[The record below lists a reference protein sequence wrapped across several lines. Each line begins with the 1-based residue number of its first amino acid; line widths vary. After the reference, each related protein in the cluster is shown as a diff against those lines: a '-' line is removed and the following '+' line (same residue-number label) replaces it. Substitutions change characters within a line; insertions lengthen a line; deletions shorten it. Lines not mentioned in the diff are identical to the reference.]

1 MFVKFVGLLDE
12 DLTKVGDSDR
22 SFQVTQR
29 SSVGS
34 EFFGL
39 ALAPLGARQQ
49 SRKIIFLLTIHLI
62 FLFSTCFPASID
74 VCQHPAIM
82 HLNIDYTLEGATLF

>member
-1 MFVKFVGLLDE
+1 MKFAGLLDE

-34 EFFGL
+34 GFFGL
-39 ALAPLGARQQ
+39 ALAPLGRQQ
-49 SRKIIFLLTIHLI
+49 SRKMFFFH
-62 FLFSTCFPASID
+62 
-74 VCQHPAIM
+74 
-82 HLNIDYTLEGATLF
+82 

>member
-1 MFVKFVGLLDE
+1 MPRYLDIHRMFVKFVGLLDE

-22 SFQVTQR
+22 ITQR

-39 ALAPLGARQQ
+39 ALAPLGARQ
-49 SRKIIFLLTIHLI
+49 
-62 FLFSTCFPASID
+62 
-74 VCQHPAIM
+74 
-82 HLNIDYTLEGATLF
+82 

>member
-1 MFVKFVGLLDE
+1 MKFVGLLDE

-39 ALAPLGARQQ
+39 ALAPLGRQQ
-49 SRKIIFLLTIHLI
+49 TRKILFSLTIHLI
-62 FLFSTCFPASID
+62 FLFSTYFPASID

-82 HLNIDYTLEGATLF
+82 HLNIDYTLERATLF

>member
-1 MFVKFVGLLDE
+1 MKFVGLLDE

-39 ALAPLGARQQ
+39 ALAPLG
-49 SRKIIFLLTIHLI
+49 
-62 FLFSTCFPASID
+62 PASR
-74 VCQHPAIM
+74 VEKK
-82 HLNIDYTLEGATLF
+82 YFY